1 MMFTRETA
9 LALATVYYV
18 ELPDGINGI
27 TTPDPEHGDFVIAIN
42 TKLDDLGRRIAL
54 EHELAHIRL
63 GHFYDRT
70 KSDDTKEREADDLAT
85 LEALLAY
92 AAGQGIEVDNWPM
105 KGNRRAF
112 ALPGGWIA
120 VDYSKFETITELAR
134 VIAHEIG
141 HIMTGTFYKAD
152 DPAAVKADCERQAD
166 EWAATHLIDYMRS

>member
-42 TKLDDLGRRIAL
+42 TKLDDLAT
-54 EHELAHIRL
+54 
-63 GHFYDRT
+63 RT
-70 KSDDTKEREADDLAT
+70 TFRKFFRNVYDTKEREADDLAT

-105 KGNRRAF
+105 RGDRRAF
-112 ALPGGWIA
+112 AIPGSIA
-120 VDYSKFETITELAR
+120 VDYTKFETVTELIR
-134 VIAHEIG
+134 VLAHEIG
-141 HIMTGTFYKAD
+141 HQMTKSFYKAD
-152 DPAAVKADCERQAD
+152 APATVKAECERQAD
-166 EWAATHLIDYMRS
+166 EWAAAHLIGYVRS

>member
-42 TKLDDLGRRIAL
+42 TKLDDLGRRITL

-105 KGNRRAF
+105 RGDRRAF
-112 ALPGGWIA
+112 AIPGSIA
-120 VDYSKFETITELAR
+120 VDYSKFESMTELIR

-141 HIMTGTFYKAD
+141 HQMTKSYYKAD
-152 DPAAVKADCERQAD
+152 APATVKAECERQAD
-166 EWAATHLIDYMRS
+166 EWAATHLIDYVRS